1 VRDTRS
7 GDPISAAIV
16 RVYTA
21 DRLKL
26 VDTELTD
33 ASGRYAFFVGPN
45 QYLIQV
51 ERKGYYPTECKYSVE
66 VGKMDAVIAETIS
79 MDPVGNLSFTP

>member
-1 VRDTRS
+1 VRDLRS
-7 GDPISAAIV
+7 GNPISAAIV
-16 RVYTA
+16 RVYTV

-33 ASGRYAFFVGPN
+33 AAGRYAFFVGPN

-51 ERKGYYPTECKYSVE
+51 EKNGYYPTECKCTIG
-66 VGKMDAVIAETIS
+66 VGKMDAVIAETLS
-79 MDPVGNLSFTP
+79 MDPVRNPSFAP